1 MKFLYTEQAQK
12 VIAKNFYRPT
22 DEKVKAEMQDRFAK
36 LDLVTIDKEFG
47 GWAKAQ
53 EEFFKDGGEFDLIY
67 KK

>member
-1 MKFLYTEQAQK
+1 
-12 VIAKNFYRPT
+12 
-22 DEKVKAEMQDRFAK
+22 MQDRFAK